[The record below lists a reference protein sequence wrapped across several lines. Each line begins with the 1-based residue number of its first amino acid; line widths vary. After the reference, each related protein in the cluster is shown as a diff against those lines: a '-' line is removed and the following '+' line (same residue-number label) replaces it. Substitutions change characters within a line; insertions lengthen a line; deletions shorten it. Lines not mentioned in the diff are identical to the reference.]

1 MQARSPV
8 GSSEGTGAG
17 AAGATIEAWRERGD
31 HRFDPVR
38 FRFIEVL
45 AGRAEAHSGEARHI
59 LDDKV
64 HKLLAAY
71 GEDLESARCADGD
84 TTAQPGQA
92 QRGALAALVDHAAG
106 HASSSRGGGTALDSK
121 TLDYFRSTW
130 SRLSADRRLTQSQ
143 ALVPE
148 NAGPLNSHRLVH
160 RSLTVMRELSP
171 EYLHRFMSY
180 VDTLLWVDQAHGSGA
195 AAGTG
200 SPRAAGHR
208 KNPRGKSG

>member
-1 MQARSPV
+1 M
-8 GSSEGTGAG
+8 GSSEGKGVR
-17 AAGATIEAWRERGD
+17 AAGAMIDAWRERGD

-45 AGRAEAHSGEARHI
+45 AGRAEAHSGEARRV

-84 TTAQPGQA
+84 AAAQPGQA
-92 QRGALAALVDHAAG
+92 QRGALAALVDHVAR
-106 HASSSRGGGTALDSK
+106 HASSSRGDGTALDSK

-180 VDTLLWVDQAHGSGA
+180 VDTLLWVDQANGGGA
-195 AAGTG
+195 SAGTD
-200 SPRAAGHR
+200 SPRAEGHR
-208 KNPRGKSG
+208 KSARRKSG

>member
-1 MQARSPV
+1 MQPRSPV
-8 GSSEGTGAG
+8 GSEGTGESA
-17 AAGATIEAWRERGD
+17 ATIEAWRERGD

-45 AGRAEAHSGEARHI
+45 AGRAQAHSGEARRV

-64 HKLLAAY
+64 LKLLAAY

-84 TTAQPGQA
+84 TTGQTGQA
-92 QRGALAALVDHAAG
+92 QRGALAALVDHVAR
-106 HASSSRGGGTALDSK
+106 HASSSRGDGTVLDSK

-130 SRLSADRRLTQSQ
+130 SRLSADRRLSQSQ

-195 AAGTG
+195 SSGTD

-208 KNPRGKSG
+208 KNARSKSG

>member
-1 MQARSPV
+1 V

-17 AAGATIEAWRERGD
+17 AAGTSIEAWRERGD

-45 AGRAEAHSGEARHI
+45 AGRAQAHSGEARRI

-84 TTAQPGQA
+84 AAAQPGHAA
-92 QRGALAALVDHAAG
+92 QRGALAALVDHAAR

-121 TLDYFRSTW
+121 TIDYFRSTW
-130 SRLSADRRLTQSQ
+130 SRLSADRRLSQSQ

-195 AAGTG
+195 SAGTD

-208 KNPRGKSG
+208 KSARSKSG